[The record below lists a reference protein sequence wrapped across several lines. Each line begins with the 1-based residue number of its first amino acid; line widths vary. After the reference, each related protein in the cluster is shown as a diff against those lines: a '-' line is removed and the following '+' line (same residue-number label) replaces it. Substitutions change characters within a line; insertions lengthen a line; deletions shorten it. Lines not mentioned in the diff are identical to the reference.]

1 MGVRG
6 QDCGRVAGG
15 DRVRAISIGG
25 LLRRLWIPLLLVVVL
40 SVSGLVVTR
49 LHKVFGSQDLNANA
63 GAGIKIVQFNP
74 KVVKYE
80 IDGPPGSV
88 ANINYWDADANTHQ
102 VNNAPLPWSYTIST
116 TLPAVSANIMA
127 QTDAGYIGCRITVDG
142 ELREHRTSDG
152 HNAQTFCRVKSAC
165 PAQATMRREATV
177 RSGASTQPILRA
189 QQLNRT
195 AL

>member
-1 MGVRG
+1 M
-6 QDCGRVAGG
+6 
-15 DRVRAISIGG
+15 RAISIGG
-25 LLRRLWIPLLLVVVL
+25 LLRRWWIPLLLVVVL
-40 SVSGLVVTR
+40 AVSGLVVSR

-102 VNNAPLPWSYTIST
+102 VNGAPLPWSYTIST

-127 QTDAGYIGCRITVDG
+127 QTDAGHIACRITVDG
-142 ELREHRTSDG
+142 VLREHQSSNG
-152 HNAQTFCRVKSAC
+152 HNAQTFCLVKSA
-165 PAQATMRREATV
+165 
-177 RSGASTQPILRA
+177 
-189 QQLNRT
+189 
-195 AL
+195 